1 MNAGAAEVMRVDGLA
16 VHFGGVRAV
25 DGIDLAVGREQI
37 VGLIGPNGAGKT
49 TVINAMTGFQKP
61 TAGRVIEGSHDV
73 SGWSPE
79 RLARHGIARTFQGVR
94 TFRGL
99 SVRENVE
106 LGAVARG
113 IGRRQAHREAHA
125 LLERLSMTE
134 LADLPAGS
142 LAQGDERSVGIA
154 RALALRPRY
163 LLLDEPVA
171 GLNQAE
177 ADAIARLIAWIRD
190 DCSCGVLVV
199 EHNVRFIMGLCDR
212 IHAMSYGETIS
223 EGAPAEIRKDP
234 RVIAAYLGGAAGRRA
249 ERTRA
254 GEAS

>member
-1 MNAGAAEVMRVDGLA
+1 MTAGAAESMRVDGLA

-25 DGIDLAVGREQI
+25 DGIDLTIGREQI

-61 TAGRVIEGSHDV
+61 TTGQVLDGTADV

-99 SVRENVE
+99 TVRENVE
-106 LGAVARG
+106 LGAVAG
-113 IGRRQAHREAHA
+113 GLGRRQARREASA
-125 LLERLSMTE
+125 LLERLGMSEMAE
-134 LADLPAGS
+134 LPAGS

-177 ADAIARLIAWIRD
+177 ADAIARLIGWIRD
-190 DCSCGVLVV
+190 DCACGVLVV

-212 IHAMSYGETIS
+212 IHAMSYGETIG
-223 EGAPAEIRKDP
+223 EGTPAEIREDP
-234 RVIAAYLGGAAGRRA
+234 RVIAAYLGGGAGRSA
-249 ERTRA
+249 ERARA
-254 GEAS
+254 AEAN